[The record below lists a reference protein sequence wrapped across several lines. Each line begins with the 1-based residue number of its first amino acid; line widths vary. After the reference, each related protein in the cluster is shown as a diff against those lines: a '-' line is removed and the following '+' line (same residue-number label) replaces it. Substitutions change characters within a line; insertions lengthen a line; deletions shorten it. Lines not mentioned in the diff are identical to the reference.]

1 MLVIYLWKAL
11 PNKDKICLF
20 LIYITNMLLHTLAFV
35 NIQMWMA
42 CVISWIIQRSNVCS
56 YRWNLLFPSQERWLS
71 VLLELE
77 ESSQAILSL
86 LVLQQVIIV
95 ITSDYFLLTSN
106 YQDPVLGGLQTSRH
120 ISWISKHKL
129 LYLNECLAM
138 GLLSKLLSCRELN
151 IFNVFEFC
159 TYSIRKLHSF

>member
-1 MLVIYLWKAL
+1 MLVIYLQKSL
-11 PNKDKICLF
+11 LNKDKICLF
-20 LIYITNMLLHTLAFV
+20 LIYITNMRLDTLAFV

-42 CVISWIIQRSNVCS
+42 CVISWIIQRSTVCS
-56 YRWNLLFPSQERWLS
+56 CRWNLLIPSQGRWLS
-71 VLLELE
+71 GLLKLE

-120 ISWISKHKL
+120 VSTSLESQNISYCILMCVWL
-129 LYLNECLAM
+129 WGCLV
-138 GLLSKLLSCRELN
+138 SCCPVE
-151 IFNVFEFC
+151 I
-159 TYSIRKLHSF
+159 

>member
-1 MLVIYLWKAL
+1 M
-11 PNKDKICLF
+11 
-20 LIYITNMLLHTLAFV
+20 
-35 NIQMWMA
+35 
-42 CVISWIIQRSNVCS
+42 CS

-106 YQDPVLGGLQTSRH
+106 YQDPSLGGLQT
-120 ISWISKHKL
+120 
-129 LYLNECLAM
+129 
-138 GLLSKLLSCRELN
+138 
-151 IFNVFEFC
+151 
-159 TYSIRKLHSF
+159 